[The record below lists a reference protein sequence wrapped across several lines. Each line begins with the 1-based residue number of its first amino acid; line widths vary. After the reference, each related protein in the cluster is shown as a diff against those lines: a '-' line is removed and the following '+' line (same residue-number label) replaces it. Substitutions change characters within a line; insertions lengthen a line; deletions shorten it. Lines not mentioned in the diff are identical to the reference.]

1 MKKILKGILEVICA
15 PFMGFYIIGYLI
27 ILSLQE
33 DKENR
38 KKDEK

>member
-27 ILSLQE
+27 ILSFQE
-33 DKENR
+33 DKED
-38 KKDEK
+38 KKENE